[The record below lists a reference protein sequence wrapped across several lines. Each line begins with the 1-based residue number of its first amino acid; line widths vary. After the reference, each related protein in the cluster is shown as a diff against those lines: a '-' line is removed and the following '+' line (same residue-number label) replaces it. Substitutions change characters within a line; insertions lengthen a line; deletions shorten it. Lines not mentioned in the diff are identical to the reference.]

1 MAEEMTEREARVA
14 ATVQDM
20 GRAARAMVDLALAFD
35 KACAQSD
42 QAELMDSAEKLAAF
56 GTEFSGLYR
65 RLLVTWLRPPR
76 SSRVGHE
83 MSST

>member
-65 RLLVTWLRPPR
+65 RLLVTWLRQPR
-76 SSRVGHE
+76 SSRAGHE